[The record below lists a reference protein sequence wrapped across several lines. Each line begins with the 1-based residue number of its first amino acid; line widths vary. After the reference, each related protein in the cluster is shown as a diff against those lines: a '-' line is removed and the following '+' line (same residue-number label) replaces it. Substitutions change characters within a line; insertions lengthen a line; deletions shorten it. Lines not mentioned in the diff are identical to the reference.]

1 MKAESS
7 APDWPA
13 LDWSAPWFASLRAV
27 AEPLWARIGAGET
40 VADAVNAGLAALQAQ
55 GRLQLLAGW
64 RFVPQAQLPPGM
76 AYEAFIH
83 RYQAVPTRC
92 NLHDFFNAMVWL
104 HYPRL
109 KRQLNALQ
117 ARQIAQVG
125 VGAVRGALRDA
136 ATLLDENGA
145 LLLAPPA
152 LQTALRQ
159 RDWRQ
164 LGVQARPLWQQARFL
179 PLGHALLE
187 KLVQPRKSI
196 TAHVLCLAPEVVASA
211 VTDVDAALAAQC
223 SAEWLAQK
231 PFSPLPVLGVPGWW
245 PGNEEVCFYDDPL
258 VFRSAR
264 PDKSIQQTDDA
275 LRRLNPVTS
284 APRCD
289 AGADVRLSPL
299 VENHF
304 Q

>member
-1 MKAESS
+1 MTERSS
-7 APDWPA
+7 AVAWPQ
-13 LDWSAPWFASLRAV
+13 LDWSAPWFARLRAV
-27 AEPLWARIGAGET
+27 AEPLYARIVAGET
-40 VADAVNAGLAALQAQ
+40 VPDAVNAGLAALQTQ
-55 GRLQLLAGW
+55 GRLALLAGW
-64 RFVPQAQLPPGM
+64 RFVPQAQLPSGM

-117 ARQIAQVG
+117 ARQIALEG
-125 VGAVRGALRDA
+125 VGRVRGALRDA

-152 LQTALRQ
+152 LQAALRQ
-159 RDWRQ
+159 RDWR
-164 LGVQARPLWQQARFL
+164 GVGGELRGLWQHARFL

-187 KLVQPRKSI
+187 KLVHPRKAI
-196 TAHVLCLAPEVVASA
+196 TAHVLCLPPEVAA
-211 VTDVDAALAAQC
+211 ADVDAALANQC

-245 PGNEEVCFYDDPL
+245 AGNDEVCFYDDPL

-264 PDKSIQQTDDA
+264 PDKPT
-275 LRRLNPVTS
+275 
-284 APRCD
+284 
-289 AGADVRLSPL
+289 
-299 VENHF
+299 
-304 Q
+304 

>member
-1 MKAESS
+1 M
-7 APDWPA
+7 P
-13 LDWSAPWFASLRAV
+13 
-27 AEPLWARIGAGET
+27 
-40 VADAVNAGLAALQAQ
+40 DAVNAGLAALQAR
-55 GRLQLLAGW
+55 GRLPELSGW

-83 RYQAVPTRC
+83 REHAVPTRC

-117 ARQIAQVG
+117 AQQIAQDG
-125 VGAVRGALRDA
+125 VGARRGPLRDA

-152 LQTALRQ
+152 LQEALRQ
-159 RDWRQ
+159 RDWQQ
-164 LGVQARPLWQQARFL
+164 LGIGLRPLWQRARLL

-196 TAHVLCLAPEVVASA
+196 TAHVLCLPEHIAPDEA
-211 VTDVDAALAAQC
+211 DAALAAQC
-223 SAEWLAQK
+223 SASWLAQK

-245 PGNEEVCFYDDPL
+245 EGNEQPFFYDDPC
-258 VFRSAR
+258 VFRSVR
-264 PDKSIQQTDDA
+264 PHKSIQHTD
-275 LRRLNPVTS
+275 
-284 APRCD
+284 
-289 AGADVRLSPL
+289 GAAA
-299 VENHF
+299 
-304 Q
+304 

>member
-1 MKAESS
+1 MSS
-7 APDWPA
+7 RLPDAAWPA
-13 LDWSAPWFASLRAV
+13 VDWSVPWLQSLRAV
-27 AEPLWARIGAGET
+27 AEPLYQRIAAGAT
-40 VADAVNAGLAALQAQ
+40 VPDAVNAGLAALQAR
-55 GRLQLLAGW
+55 GRLAALAGW
-64 RFVPQAQLPPGM
+64 RFVPQAQLPAGM

-83 RYQAVPTRC
+83 RHQAVPTRC

-104 HYPRL
+104 HYPQL

-117 ARQIAQVG
+117 AQQIAQDG
-125 VGAVRGALRDA
+125 VGAVRGPLRDA

-152 LQTALRQ
+152 LQQALRE

-164 LGVQARPLWQQARFL
+164 LGVGLRPLWQQARLL

-196 TAHVLCLAPEVVASA
+196 TAHVLCLAPDIAPAEV
-211 VTDVDAALAAQC
+211 DMALAAQC
-223 SAEWLAQK
+223 SAQWLAQK

-245 PGNEEVCFYDDPL
+245 RGNEQLCFYDDPL

-264 PDKSIQQTDDA
+264 PHKTIQQTGG
-275 LRRLNPVTS
+275 
-284 APRCD
+284 AP
-289 AGADVRLSPL
+289 A
-299 VENHF
+299 
-304 Q
+304 